1 MPAKD
6 AKKNNLLPADFNAV
20 TRFLSPIA
28 LYLLTSLDMAI
39 GKAPIVSAWI
49 GRQRL
54 YAIEN
59 YPLPVAPI
67 YAVSGIL

>member
-39 GKAPIVSAWI
+39 GKAPIVSA
-49 GRQRL
+49 
-54 YAIEN
+54 
-59 YPLPVAPI
+59 
-67 YAVSGIL
+67 